1 MTVSDRVTFLIVD
14 DDQVAVMSIQRALK
28 KLRLVNPVEVAVDGQ
43 EALDRLRGE
52 RGNQISRPYII
63 LLDLNMP
70 RMDGFEF
77 LESVRQDWE
86 LQNSV
91 IFVLTTSDAPKDIAA
106 AYGHKIAGYIVK
118 DDAFETVKSAMA
130 MLNAY
135 TEIVALED

>member
-1 MTVSDRVTFLIVD
+1 MNIANKVTFLIVD
-14 DDQVAVMSIQRALK
+14 DDKVAVMSIQRALK
-28 KLRLVNPVEVAVDGQ
+28 KLRLLNPVEVAVDGQ

-52 RGNQISRPYII
+52 TEGEIVKPYII

-77 LESVRQDWE
+77 LEQVRKDWE

-106 AYGHKIAGYIVK
+106 AYAHKIAGYIIK
-118 DDAFETVKSAMA
+118 DDAFETVKSAIS

-135 TEIVALED
+135 TEIVALET